1 MRGALQPADAK
12 LQAWFA
18 KSVVVILDIDEL
30 ADGVLQG
37 YSAALDLNLRWEDGR
52 LGWHDTTTG

>member
-1 MRGALQPADAK
+1 MQPADAK